1 MPSMTSHKDLKKIQQ
16 TLTQRIHHRGIVPGE
31 LKLTLKHAT
40 DTGELLMRN
49 AAGLAQAAADHHRE
63 RTTTY
68 LAQLSVLSSSVQVRL
83 NAPASVLRCP
93 VPSGLKP
100 LTTLS
105 DTVTQA
111 CRVGTQMMVL
121 PITDLEKNLTGDQID
136 TDLLLLHLHE
146 LQRQISITAEL
157 MQIDLPAKILE
168 ITDPS

>member
-1 MPSMTSHKDLKKIQQ
+1 MPSLTPHKDLEKIQQ

-121 PITDLEKNLTGDQID
+121 PITDLEKNLTGEQID
-136 TDLLLLHLHE
+136 TDPLLTQLQD

>member
-1 MPSMTSHKDLKKIQQ
+1 MPSLTPHEDLKKIQQ

-31 LKLTLKHAT
+31 LKPTLKHAIA
-40 DTGELLMRN
+40 TGELLMRN
-49 AAGLAQAAADHHRE
+49 AAGLAQATADHHRE

-83 NAPASVLRCP
+83 GAPASVLRCP

-100 LTTLS
+100 LNALS
-105 DTVTQA
+105 GTVTQA
-111 CRVGTQMMVL
+111 CKTGTQMMVL
-121 PITDLEKNLTGDQID
+121 PIKHLEKNLAGEQID